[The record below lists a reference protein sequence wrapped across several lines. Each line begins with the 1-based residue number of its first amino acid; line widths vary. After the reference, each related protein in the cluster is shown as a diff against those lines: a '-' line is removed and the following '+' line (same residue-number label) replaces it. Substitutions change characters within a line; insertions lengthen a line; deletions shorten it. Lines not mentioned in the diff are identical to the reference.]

1 MKKELKRKLIPGLL
15 GILILLINN
24 QTQAEQDAGYEL
36 DKIIISAT
44 KTEECQA
51 KIGSSS
57 TVITAGDIEQTGET
71 SVPDILRNIAGISV
85 MQSGPFGGAVYLYL
99 RGSKSGD
106 TLVMIDGIDVSDPVK
121 SDKSF
126 DLAHLNAENI
136 ERIEVVRGP
145 QSTLYGSDAMGGVIN
160 IITKK
165 GRGRPKWQAKF
176 EGGSHNTFQ
185 ESLGLSGAKDK
196 LNYSFSLQ
204 RLDSGGIS
212 KAADGAEK
220 DGYENTTLSTRLGY
234 KVLEDANL
242 DFVFRFADAQYDFDD
257 GAFLDDPNKMGWWR
271 NISGKIAFDQNLKPF
286 WDHKLSFSYSA
297 TARKYNDEPD
307 PAHLTDNTHNWFKS
321 NIRKVEWQNNFR
333 PADWSTL
340 TCGVEYEEERGYGD
354 GRSTNNRIN
363 RKSLDNQGYYI
374 QNQFKFLDNLF
385 ITPGVRIDY
394 YQLFDTEDTYKLS
407 AAYLIP
413 ETKTKLKANWG
424 TAFKAP
430 SLYQL
435 YLSNGG
441 NPNLNPN
448 ESRSFDFGFSQGLRD
463 NKASFDLTYFHNDF
477 KNMITWDSG
486 YKNVDN
492 VETRGLELSCFLKP
506 AEPLT
511 VKANYTY
518 TETQDKDDNKELD
531 KRPKNQA
538 SLNLNWAFLE
548 KGNINFTATYVG
560 HRWNESSNLNR
571 MKQYVKADLYGSYKP
586 LKDLQIFAK
595 IENLFDKQ
603 YQEIRG
609 YSTAGRSL
617 YLGCKKEF

>member
-1 MKKELKRKLIPGLL
+1 MIPGLL

-354 GRSTNNRIN
+354 GRSTNDRIN